1 MSDSSRSNTT
11 GVISSKV
18 QNAITTVRDV
28 QSTEEGSLLAKVLR
42 SPHFSQDERMQ
53 VIQALARG
61 DEDSRW
67 TFYAH
72 DQIRGVYPSDDY
84 ASLRKDQRTIGQA
97 LQEAFKGGF
106 IDASDL
112 LRIADTSQDNWRNP
126 IGRNGAQ
133 RFMSILSEGDGG
145 PGGAVRTGGTV
156 EALANQLWSRGTE
169 RSKDRAIA
177 AIEYLKDP
185 ALSARYLI
193 TPEQRREAFEA
204 LVSFNDA
211 NPNRG
216 LNGDRGKMWRN
227 EALVAAGQ
235 LYTTHAKEF
244 VDHYTGAGGHAG
256 RTEVLAKFFSHST
269 IDPTSRRLAIAGGK
283 TLGEAVARST
293 DVAHEALFAEAHA
306 AKPGSTEQHDCFRQ
320 IGRLNA
326 ATSAATALSLDRY
339 SKELNAGDA
348 ERKEF
353 AAIVSKFVG
362 LTPLGKVPGA
372 SIVTGKATEEL
383 ASRIFDTLRTYPE
396 RPNGAIAGLMFDHF
410 DERAG
415 KEAKQLGQP
424 GLRNSFEGG
433 YSTELLQLQQN
444 LNINLGGHRTDP
456 KHAAVSPTYRNDASR
471 VASLAGPLLT
481 DAAHPDHG
489 RFKDCLAACDRAGFD
504 AEPAMLANT
513 AGALAAQ
520 SKVDGLGK
528 IDHVVASNE
537 GMYLFAIS
545 GRLDDPGHLRSMMVR
560 EAAQNQSI
568 EQSTRQLDDLNS
580 RQKGSVYGAQAE
592 HVERDALPPRHVA

>member
-11 GVISSKV
+11 GVISSEV

-72 DQIRGVYPSDDY
+72 DQIRGVYPSGDY

-185 ALSARYLI
+185 ALSARYLT
-193 TPEQRREAFEA
+193 TPELRREAFEA

-235 LYTTHAKEF
+235 LYATHAKEF

-269 IDPTSRRLAIAGGK
+269 IDPTSRRLAVAGGK
-283 TLGEAVARST
+283 TLGEAVGRST

-383 ASRIFDTLRTYPE
+383 ASRIFDTLRT
-396 RPNGAIAGLMFDHF
+396 L
-410 DERAG
+410 
-415 KEAKQLGQP
+415 
-424 GLRNSFEGG
+424 
-433 YSTELLQLQQN
+433 
-444 LNINLGGHRTDP
+444 
-456 KHAAVSPTYRNDASR
+456 
-471 VASLAGPLLT
+471 SLI
-481 DAAHPDHG
+481 H
-489 RFKDCLAACDRAGFD
+489 
-504 AEPAMLANT
+504 
-513 AGALAAQ
+513 
-520 SKVDGLGK
+520 
-528 IDHVVASNE
+528 I
-537 GMYLFAIS
+537 
-545 GRLDDPGHLRSMMVR
+545 
-560 EAAQNQSI
+560 
-568 EQSTRQLDDLNS
+568 
-580 RQKGSVYGAQAE
+580 
-592 HVERDALPPRHVA
+592 